1 MFNNL
6 QSQIRKI
13 HALATTAR
21 TNTGSNAW
29 AEPILRLYRKAV
41 KTISFAWLLFMSTC
55 VPCMADVTTATLGDT
70 DIVTNMIG
78 IILLVFRIIG
88 IVMVV
93 YSIGALILAF
103 KNEDPDSKT
112 KNTSMMVI
120 SIILIFLETFVNAS
134 GILDKLA

>member
-1 MFNNL
+1 MRAGTAGTTMRNGAL
-6 QSQIRKI
+6 SEKI
-13 HALATTAR
+13 LK
-21 TNTGSNAW
+21 
-29 AEPILRLYRKAV
+29 LYRKAV
-41 KTISFAWLLFMSTC
+41 KTVSLAWLLLVSTC
-55 VPCMADVTTATLGDT
+55 VPCLADVTTATLGDT

-120 SIILIFLETFVNAS
+120 SIILIFLETIVNAS

>member
-1 MFNNL
+1 MN
-6 QSQIRKI
+6 IA
-13 HALATTAR
+13 ALIS
-21 TNTGSNAW
+21 GGVDS
-29 AEPILRLYRKAV
+29 AV
-41 KTISFAWLLFMSTC
+41 VVHLLCKQGYKPDLFY
-55 VPCMADVTTATLGDT
+55 
-70 DIVTNMIG
+70 IK
-78 IILLVFRIIG
+78 

>member
-1 MFNNL
+1 MYGRCDNGD
-6 QSQIRKI
+6 
-13 HALATTAR
+13 T
-21 TNTGSNAW
+21 
-29 AEPILRLYRKAV
+29 
-41 KTISFAWLLFMSTC
+41 
-55 VPCMADVTTATLGDT
+55 GDT

>member
-1 MFNNL
+1 MFNNRK
-6 QSQIRKI
+6 SQIRKI
-13 HALATTAR
+13 HVLATTAR
-21 TNTGSNAW
+21 TNVGNAAW
-29 AEPILRLYRKAV
+29 AEQVLRLYRKAV
-41 KTISFAWLLFMSTC
+41 KTISFAWLLLMSTC
-55 VPCMADVTTATLGDT
+55 VPCMADVTTATLG

>member
-1 MFNNL
+1 M
-6 QSQIRKI
+6 
-13 HALATTAR
+13 
-21 TNTGSNAW
+21 
-29 AEPILRLYRKAV
+29 
-41 KTISFAWLLFMSTC
+41 LLMSTC

-112 KNTSMMVI
+112 KNTSMMVV

>member
-1 MFNNL
+1 MWAGTAGTTMRNG
-6 QSQIRKI
+6 
-13 HALATTAR
+13 AL
-21 TNTGSNAW
+21 S
-29 AEPILRLYRKAV
+29 EKFLKLCRKAV
-41 KTISFAWLLFMSTC
+41 KTVSLAWVLLVSTC
-55 VPCMADVTTATLGDT
+55 VPCLADVTTATLGDT

>member
-1 MFNNL
+1 MRAGTAGTTMRNGAL
-6 QSQIRKI
+6 SEKI
-13 HALATTAR
+13 LK
-21 TNTGSNAW
+21 
-29 AEPILRLYRKAV
+29 LYRKAV
-41 KTISFAWLLFMSTC
+41 KTVSLAWLLLVSTC
-55 VPCMADVTTATLGDT
+55 VPCLADVTTATLGDT

>member
-1 MFNNL
+1 MRAGTADTTMRNGAL
-6 QSQIRKI
+6 SEKI
-13 HALATTAR
+13 LK
-21 TNTGSNAW
+21 
-29 AEPILRLYRKAV
+29 LYRKAV
-41 KTISFAWLLFMSTC
+41 KTVSLAWLLLVSTC
-55 VPCMADVTTATLGDT
+55 VPCLADVTTATLGDT